1 MTLFTEVFIG
11 LDLGTTTSKALVR
24 TCDHRDIGI
33 VDAPTRWQN
42 YSGGRTETSAEAL
55 LNLATQL
62 IRHAV
67 HTAELAVGPV
77 RVRGIAV
84 AGLAESGVLLDPAG
98 RPAAPVLAWFDRRGH
113 AEVDRVAVAN
123 PGFGELFTAKTGL
136 PWDCQASIAKLMW
149 LRNNGTSIRPGT
161 RWLSVPEWI
170 IHALGG
176 DQVREP
182 SLASRT
188 GLIDQNTGDAWLDG
202 FAAAGLPTDLLPPQL
217 PAGHSAGRLRHD
229 PATTGSAYTALAVAG
244 HDHPVAALGS
254 GAVGPDELFNS
265 SGTADVV
272 ARSIPGRLDDEQ
284 RRVLVASGWSAGSHI
299 LPDTTL
305 ILAGVRGGL
314 LLRRVLTSLG
324 ADSAEGRA
332 ALDRASLGVDALPPG
347 LEVSGAG
354 PTGNDVVVRLGDDA
368 TPAAIWAAATRYT
381 SAQTRALLANIER
394 VVGPHRRAVASGGWT
409 RMSSVRAAKTS
420 AIERLSFSP
429 VTQPGVTGA
438 ALLAMYAV
446 SDGSA
451 PLADFVL
458 RASRDTNPIAVHH

>member
-1 MTLFTEVFIG
+1 MTSFSDVFIG

-24 TCDHRDIGI
+24 TGDHRDIGT
-33 VDAPTRWQN
+33 VEAPTPWHRH
-42 YSGGRTETSAEAL
+42 SDGRTETSADVL
-55 LNLATQL
+55 LDLAMRL
-62 IRHAV
+62 ISQAISV
-67 HTAELAVGPV
+67 AESTVGPV
-77 RVRGIAV
+77 HARGLAV

-113 AEVDRVAVAN
+113 QQVERLATAD
-123 PGFGELFTAKTGL
+123 PGFAQLFAGKTGL

-149 LRNNGTSIRPGT
+149 LADNGWAIGPGA

-170 IHALGG
+170 VHQLGG
-176 DQVREP
+176 EQVREP

-188 GLIDQNTGDAWLDG
+188 GLIDQNTGDPWLDG
-202 FAAAGLPTDLLPPQL
+202 FTAAGLPMGLLPPAL
-217 PAGHSAGRLRHD
+217 AAGHCAGRLRRD
-229 PATTGSAYTALAVAG
+229 LAPAGTAQAALTVAG
-244 HDHPVAALGS
+244 HDHPVAALGG

-272 ARSIPGRLDDEQ
+272 ARSIPGRLDDQQ
-284 RRVLVASGWSAGSHI
+284 RRAVVASGWSAGSHI
-299 LPDTTL
+299 LPETTL

-324 ADSAEGRA
+324 ADSPDARA
-332 ALDRASLGVDALPPG
+332 VLDQASLAVDTLPPG

-354 PTGNDVVVRLGDDA
+354 PTGNDVVIRLGDDA

-381 SAQTRALLANIER
+381 AAEIRTLLANIER
-394 VVGPHRRAVASGGWT
+394 VVGPHRRGVASGGWT
-409 RMSSVRAAKTS
+409 RMSSVRAAKAS
-420 AIERLSFSP
+420 AIDHLSFSP

-446 SDGSA
+446 SDGSTT
-451 PLADFVL
+451 LADFVA
-458 RASRDTNPIAVHH
+458 RACRDADPIAIHH

>member
-1 MTLFTEVFIG
+1 MTSFTDVFVG

-24 TCDHRDIGI
+24 TGGHRDLGI
-33 VDAPTRWQN
+33 VDAPTPWHN
-42 YSGGRTETSAEAL
+42 YSGGRTETSAEIL
-55 LNLATQL
+55 LNLAMQL
-62 IRHAV
+62 IHRAV
-67 HTAELAVGPV
+67 HSAELAVGPV

-84 AGLAESGVLLDPAG
+84 AGLAESGVLLDSAG

-113 AEVDRVAVAN
+113 QQVDRLTTAIPGFAEVFA
-123 PGFGELFTAKTGL
+123 AKTGL
-136 PWDCQASIAKLMW
+136 PWNCQASIAKLMW
-149 LRNNGTSIRPGT
+149 LRDNGSAIRPGA

-170 IHALGG
+170 IHQLGG
-176 DQVREP
+176 DRVREP

-202 FAAAGLPTDLLPPQL
+202 FAAARLPAGLLPPKL
-217 PAGHSAGRLRHD
+217 AAGRPAGRLCHELA
-229 PATTGSAYTALAVAG
+229 PTCSANAALTVAG
-244 HDHPVAALGS
+244 HDHLVAALGG

-272 ARSIPGRLDDEQ
+272 ARSMPGRLDDQQ
-284 RRVLVASGWSAGSHI
+284 RRVLVASGWSAGDHI

-324 ADSAEGRA
+324 ADSPDGRA
-332 ALDRASLGVDALPPG
+332 ALDRASLAVDALPPG
-347 LEVSGAG
+347 MEVSGAG
-354 PTGNDVVVRLGDDA
+354 LTGNDVVIRIGDDV

-381 SAQTRALLANIER
+381 AAEIRTLLVNIER
-394 VVGPHRRAVASGGWT
+394 VVGPHRRGVASGGWT
-409 RMSSVRAAKTS
+409 RMSSVRAAKAS
-420 AIERLSFSP
+420 AIDHLTFSF

-446 SDGSA
+446 SDGST

-458 RASRDTNPIAVHH
+458 QTGRETDHLAVHL